1 MGKELIIFDF
11 FGVISSEVF
20 PIWAKKYFS
29 SNEIKIIRKEVM
41 EKSDKGIITEK
52 EMFDQLSKRTGENS
66 QNILNDWLETAVINS
81 EMITL
86 IIELRKK
93 YKIALLSNAQGE
105 FLNRILKRIDTD
117 KVFDFMIISS
127 EEKIAKPDKKI
138 FELLLS
144 KMKIKAYNS
153 IFIDDN
159 IINVDAAKGIGID
172 AILFKNVEQL
182 KEMLLLH
189 NIYFKDMQTNLS

>member
-20 PIWAKKYFS
+20 PIWAEKYFS
-29 SNEIKIIRKEVM
+29 LNEIKIIRKEII

-52 EMFDQLSKRTGENS
+52 EMFDQLSKRTGGNS
-66 QNILNDWLETAVINS
+66 NNILNDWLETAVINS
-81 EMITL
+81 EMISL
-86 IIELRKK
+86 IIELRKR
-93 YKIALLSNAQGE
+93 YKIALLSNAPGE

-159 IINVDAAKGIGID
+159 IINVDAAKSVGID
-172 AILFKNVEQL
+172 AILFENVEQL
-182 KEMLLLH
+182 KKMLLLN
-189 NIYFKDMQTNLS
+189 NIYFKDML

>member
-1 MGKELIIFDF
+1 
-11 FGVISSEVF
+11 
-20 PIWAKKYFS
+20 
-29 SNEIKIIRKEVM
+29 M

>member
-29 SNEIKIIRKEVM
+29 PNEIKIIRKEIM

-52 EMFDQLSKRTGENS
+52 EMFDQLSKRTGEDS
-66 QNILNDWLETAVINS
+66 DKILKDWLETAVINK
-81 EMITL
+81 EMINL

-93 YKIALLSNAQGE
+93 YKIALLSNASGE
-105 FLNRILKRIDTD
+105 FLNKILNRIDTD
-117 KVFDFMIISS
+117 KVFDFIIISS
-127 EEKIAKPDKKI
+127 EENMAKPDKEI

-144 KMKIKAYNS
+144 KMNIKAYNS
-153 IFIDDN
+153 IFVDDN
-159 IINVDAAKGIGID
+159 ILNVDAAKGVGID
-172 AILFKNVEQL
+172 AILFENVEQL
-182 KEMLLLH
+182 KEMLLLY
-189 NIYFKDMQTNLS
+189 NIIF